1 MEYVFV
7 ALERQK
13 PVRSTSDACTV
24 AEVFVKGNKDIELTL
39 SIDHSG
45 VRTTAGLYNHTH
57 DLINLE
63 SLSLLLEYSDG
74 LGMEEVLNRNDM
86 QIQQDQIDR
95 ARDSLP

>member
-1 MEYVFV
+1 M
-7 ALERQK
+7 L
-13 PVRSTSDACTV
+13 CTV

-39 SIDHSG
+39 SIDHRG
-45 VRTTAGLYNHTH
+45 VRTTAGLYNHTY

-95 ARDSLP
+95 ARDSCLRMREDACST